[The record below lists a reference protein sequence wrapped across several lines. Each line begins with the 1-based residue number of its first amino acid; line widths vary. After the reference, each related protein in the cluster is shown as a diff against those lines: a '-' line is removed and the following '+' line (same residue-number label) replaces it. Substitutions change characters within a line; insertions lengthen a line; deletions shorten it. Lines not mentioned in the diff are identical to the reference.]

1 MTKKLKTL
9 FPVFFLMLLCVFVP
23 MKASAADYSLS
34 ASDFDGTQRLFRLAL
49 SQNAVSD
56 VSRALFAVWAEEN
69 GQDDL
74 KWYQPQQMSD
84 GSYLCDIPVSNHGQ
98 TGTYIVHAYVE
109 RTDGSKVILGQT
121 TFQVTSVPKVSARS
135 VSVSNYNASGGSFQV
150 WVQGIQSFAGV
161 DQVQIPVWCAGD

>member
-9 FPVFFLMLLCVFVP
+9 FPVFFWILLCVCIP
-23 MKASAADYSLS
+23 MKASAANYSLS

-84 GSYLCDIPVSNHGQ
+84 GSYLCDIPVSNH
-98 TGTYIVHAYVE
+98 
-109 RTDGSKVILGQT
+109 
-121 TFQVTSVPKVSARS
+121 
-135 VSVSNYNASGGSFQV
+135 
-150 WVQGIQSFAGV
+150 
-161 DQVQIPVWCAGD
+161 